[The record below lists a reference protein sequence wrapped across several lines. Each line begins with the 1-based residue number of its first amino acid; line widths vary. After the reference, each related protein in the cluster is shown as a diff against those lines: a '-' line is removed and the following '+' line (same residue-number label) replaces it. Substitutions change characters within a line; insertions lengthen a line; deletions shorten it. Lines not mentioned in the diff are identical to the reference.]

1 MAENTMQ
8 KNRAGYG
15 YKYTDL
21 AETNK
26 FLAEQGINYYQY
38 VETLNGE
45 DYIYTVPIVDGKEL
59 PARRGC
65 RIVNAEL
72 SGKSNPAQEHGS
84 AITYARRYSLWM
96 AFGLATEDDDA
107 ASLTVQKTETRR
119 STTRPAKATGGG
131 DLAELR
137 KMCLESGVHEEFVA
151 GLYQKATLDELP
163 ASAVKYLV
171 GSEGWE
177 KVLRRFLNA

>member
-1 MAENTMQ
+1 MAENTLS

-26 FLAEQGINYYQY
+26 FLAEQGVSYYQY
-38 VETLNGE
+38 VETLDGE
-45 DYIYTVPIVDGKEL
+45 DYIWTVPIVDGKEL
-59 PARRGC
+59 PPRRGC
-65 RIVNAEL
+65 RIVDAEL
-72 SGKSNPAQEHGS
+72 SGKANAAQEQGS

-107 ASLTVQKTETRR
+107 ASLTQQKSEKRIPR
-119 STTRPAKATGGG
+119 SKSESKE
-131 DLAELR
+131 LAELR

-151 GLYQKATLDELP
+151 GLYKKATLDELP
-163 ASAVKYLV
+163 DSAVKYII
-171 GSEGWE
+171 STDGWE
-177 KVLRRFLNA
+177 KVLRRFLGE